1 VLTADCLPLLLCDR
15 AGTRVAA
22 VHAGWRGLAAG
33 VIEAA
38 VARLQVA
45 HRDLLAWFGPA
56 IGPDAFEVGEDVR
69 AVLLAADPAAGA
81 AFRPSPRGRWLAD
94 LDLLARRRLEALGV
108 GQVWGGGYC
117 TFKDAGRF
125 FSYRRDGVTGRM
137 ATLIWLTPGPAL
149 AG

>member
-1 VLTADCLPLLLCDR
+1 
-15 AGTRVAA
+15 
-22 VHAGWRGLAAG
+22 LAAG

-45 HRDLLAWFGPA
+45 HQDLLAWFGPA

-137 ATLIWLTPGPAL
+137 ATLIWLTPGPAH